1 MGSETEA
8 TNHSDLWNGLTNNE
22 RCRLM
27 PYQIQ
32 THILHLEQ
40 AKALAVRAHRRHI
53 QEIDDWIANCR
64 ESLRKEVAN
73 AG

>member
-1 MGSETEA
+1 MSKPVTTSA
-8 TNHSDLWNGLTNNE
+8 SHSDLWNTLPYEE
-22 RCRLM
+22 RARLM

-53 QEIDDWIANCR
+53 QEIDDWIENCR
-64 ESLRKEVAN
+64 DSLRKETADV
-73 AG
+73 